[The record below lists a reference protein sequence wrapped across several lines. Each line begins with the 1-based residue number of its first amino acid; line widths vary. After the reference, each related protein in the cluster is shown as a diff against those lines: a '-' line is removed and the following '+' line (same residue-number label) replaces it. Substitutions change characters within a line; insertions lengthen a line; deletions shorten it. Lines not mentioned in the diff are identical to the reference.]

1 MELKESC
8 GRVRE
13 RIEKARRVKE
23 TIRRPIELASLG
35 LWWLT
40 EAGPPTR
47 EHEGAGCSVYAA
59 KLSRSL
65 FPAFSPTWAA

>member
-8 GRVRE
+8 RRVRE

-23 TIRRPIELASLG
+23 TIRRPIESTSLG

-47 EHEGAGCSVYAA
+47 EHEGAECSVFAA
-59 KLSRSL
+59 R
-65 FPAFSPTWAA
+65 AV